1 MHHPRRVLVLNERD
15 PRHPAA
21 GGAEVH
27 VAEVSRRL
35 CAQGFEIT
43 QAACSFRG
51 APEREEQDGL
61 RVWRLGAL
69 GVYYPRVAWTVA
81 RETRRGRY
89 DVVVEHLNKVPFCAT
104 AYSAAPVLA
113 VNHHLFGRS
122 AFLQVAW
129 PIATGVVTLER
140 LLPRFYRDVP
150 FLAVS
155 QSSKDDLVRRGIAED
170 HIEIV
175 HNGIRFPRVAPK
187 PWGERRKRIAYLGRL
202 EPYKRVDLLL
212 RAVERLVPRFPDVE
226 LVLIGRGSARV
237 GLERLCAALGLSE
250 RTRFAGFVP
259 DDERDALLAEA
270 RVCAC
275 PSVKEGWGITVIEV
289 NAVGTPVVATDAP
302 GLRDAVRHGETGLL
316 VSDGPSQAF
325 TTRLADSIGALLA
338 DDALALHLSQGA
350 LAWSRRFS
358 WDATAERTAH
368 AIDSVLA
375 RHRL

>member
-1 MHHPRRVLVLNERD
+1 
-15 PRHPAA
+15 
-21 GGAEVH
+21 
-27 VAEVSRRL
+27 
-35 CAQGFEIT
+35 
-43 QAACSFRG
+43 
-51 APEREEQDGL
+51 
-61 RVWRLGAL
+61 
-69 GVYYPRVAWTVA
+69 
-81 RETRRGRY
+81 
-89 DVVVEHLNKVPFCAT
+89 
-104 AYSAAPVLA
+104 VLA
-113 VNHHLFGRS
+113 VSHHLFGRS

-129 PIATGVVTLER
+129 PIAAGVVTLER
-140 LLPRFYRDVP
+140 LIPRFYRDVP

-155 QSSKDDLVRRGIAED
+155 QSSKDDLVRRGIAEG

-175 HNGIRFPRVAPK
+175 HNGIRFPSVAAK
-187 PWGERRKRIAYLGRL
+187 PWNERRPRIAYLGRL

-212 RAVERLVPRFPDVE
+212 RAVERLLPRFPELE

-259 DDERDALLAEA
+259 DDERDALLADA

-302 GLRDAVRHGETGLL
+302 GLRDAIRHGETGLL
-316 VSDGPSQAF
+316 VADGPSQAF
-325 TTRLADSIGALLA
+325 TARLADSIGELLA
-338 DDALALHLSQGA
+338 DDALAQRLSRGA

-368 AIDSVLA
+368 AIDSLLA